1 MIKAMKN
8 LGMAGKGHVQEFY
21 DKSELI
27 DYARVKLE
35 TIEFSGD
42 YDTEQKEK
50 LMSSV
55 AEQLTVQEILELLD
69 MEEVEQNL
77 GLLLKEKREELEMTQ
92 QEVADK
98 IGSPLVTYQRWEY
111 NNCSPS
117 AKYLIKLQ
125 SALEISADDLKG
137 L

>member
-1 MIKAMKN
+1 
-8 LGMAGKGHVQEFY
+8 MAGKGRVQKFY

-42 YDTEQKEK
+42 YDTDQKEK
-50 LMSSV
+50 LLSSD
-55 AEQLTVQEILELLD
+55 ADQLTVQEILELLD

-77 GLLLKEKREELEMTQ
+77 GLLLKAKRKELEMTQ

-111 NNCSPS
+111 NIHIPS
-117 AKYLIKLQ
+117 ANFLIKLQ
-125 SALEISADDLKG
+125 SVLELSSEEIKDL